1 VTRKLF
7 GTDGVRGVA
16 GEFLSAELALSLARA
31 ATARLPTATGCPRVV
46 LIRDTR
52 ESGEMLEAAVAAGVA
67 EAGGEALLAG
77 VLPTPAAPLL
87 IGRYGFDAG
96 VVISASHNPYR
107 DNGIKFFGSDGHK
120 LSDATEL
127 EIERALEQ
135 PAGAAAAIGR
145 VRALHGALEDYLRG
159 LEERFAGLDLAG
171 RRIALDCAHGA
182 TYRAAPEIFRR
193 LGADVTVLADAPDG
207 RNINAGCGSTHL
219 GPLMELMAA
228 GEYDAGFAFDGDGD
242 RALAVDRTGAVVDG
256 DELIALAALHLRE
269 QGRLPGG
276 GVAVTVMTNY
286 GFHTA
291 MRAAGVEV
299 VTTDVGDRY
308 VLEVLRERGWGLGGE
323 QSGHIIDMGFVPSGD
338 GIASALLA
346 LEALGLSL
354 VLGVMR
360 LINLV
365 HGELV
370 ILGAYLGYVL
380 LSRLGLD
387 PLAGLLLVA
396 PALALLAYPLQ
407 RVLLLPLLG
416 RGPQAPLLTTFG
428 LSVIAQNLFVLV
440 FHADT
445 RSLSRSYATAPLDV
459 AGLQVPAV
467 YAISFAVALV
477 VVGGVHLLVRR
488 TGVGREIRAASE
500 DPVAAAVLGVDVG
513 RVYARTYA
521 LGTACA
527 GVGGVLVGLAFS
539 FTPTTGTGYLLTGF
553 AVVVL
558 GGLGSVLGT
567 LIGGIGL
574 GVIESV
580 GGAFFGDG
588 YRDFIG
594 LAVFLAF
601 LALRPQGVLG
611 RAER

>member
-1 VTRKLF
+1 MHLP
-7 GTDGVRGVA
+7 GTHT
-16 GEFLSAELALSLARA
+16 LLTALVS
-31 ATARLPTATGCPRVV
+31 
-46 LIRDTR
+46 
-52 ESGEMLEAAVAAGVA
+52 
-67 EAGGEALLAG
+67 G
-77 VLPTPAAPLL
+77 VL
-87 IGRYGFDAG
+87 
-96 VVISASHNPYR
+96 
-107 DNGIKFFGSDGHK
+107 
-120 LSDATEL
+120 
-127 EIERALEQ
+127 
-135 PAGAAAAIGR
+135 
-145 VRALHGALEDYLRG
+145 
-159 LEERFAGLDLAG
+159 
-171 RRIALDCAHGA
+171 
-182 TYRAAPEIFRR
+182 
-193 LGADVTVLADAPDG
+193 
-207 RNINAGCGSTHL
+207 
-219 GPLMELMAA
+219 
-228 GEYDAGFAFDGDGD
+228 
-242 RALAVDRTGAVVDG
+242 
-256 DELIALAALHLRE
+256 
-269 QGRLPGG
+269 
-276 GVAVTVMTNY
+276 
-286 GFHTA
+286 
-291 MRAAGVEV
+291 
-299 VTTDVGDRY
+299 
-308 VLEVLRERGWGLGGE
+308 LGG
-323 QSGHIIDMGFVPSGD
+323 
-338 GIASALLA
+338 LLA
-346 LEALGLSL
+346 LTALGLSL

-370 ILGAYLGYVL
+370 ILGAYLGYAL
-380 LSRLGLD
+380 LSGLGLD

-407 RVLLLPLLG
+407 RILLLPLLG
-416 RGPQAPLLTTFG
+416 KGLQAPLLTTFG

-445 RSLSRSYATAPLDV
+445 RSLSRSYATAPLGL
-459 AGLQVPAV
+459 AGLQVPAI

-521 LGTACA
+521 LATACA

-594 LAVFLAF
+594 LVVFLGF